1 MAPSSGTVDVGL
13 VHQEPAVRRQ
23 LEALLGPHAGVRVR
37 FSVAEAYDA
46 LGRLGTRPV
55 SVLFAQAAQVI
66 GPGAGFIRLARER
79 DPACRIMLLTAGES
93 DAELLELLR
102 CGAMGFVDPRARPDL
117 LAKAAHAL
125 HIGEAW
131 VPRRYV
137 ACLIEWLGAQAGAKS
152 GPTPIR
158 A

>member
-1 MAPSSGTVDVGL
+1 MATGSGMVDVGL
-13 VHQEPAVRRQ
+13 VHQEAAVRRQ
-23 LEALLGPHAGVRVR
+23 LEALLGPHVGVRVR
-37 FSVAEAYDA
+37 FSVDEAYDA

-66 GPGAGFIRLARER
+66 GPGAGFVRLARER
-79 DPACRIMLLTAGES
+79 DPGCRVMLLTAGES

-102 CGAMGFVDPRARPDL
+102 CGAMGFLDPRARPDL

-137 ACLIEWLGAQAGAKS
+137 ASLIEWLGAQAGAV
-152 GPTPIR
+152 PATTPIR
-158 A
+158 V